1 MQNAHEIE
9 SNALEEST
17 IICNTSHLDRKTSNI
32 KDNSDDSDVD

>member
-17 IICNTSHLDRKTSNI
+17 IICDTLHLYRKPFNI
-32 KDNSDDSDVD
+32 EDDSDDFDVD